1 MRYLIREEYS
11 FGANPGVKDL
21 ARHLYTRITCGK
33 IVIVADNPSTLLPS
47 LRKQWLKLMRKVQ
60 KERASTLNAERIFEL
75 NEMVIHMQSLRFST
89 TWPPDGYKPADVYI
103 TTVDKLLRWAPEAEC
118 RTVYLTCEVT
128 TEQLYLVTA
137 WITKNALVVICR
149 LSNQANSR

>member
-1 MRYLIREEYS
+1 MRGLIREEYS

-33 IVIVADNPSTLLPS
+33 VVIVADNPISLLPA

-75 NEMVIHMQSLRFST
+75 NEMVIWMQTLRFTT
-89 TWPPDGYKPADVYI
+89 TWPPDPYKAVDVYI
-103 TTVDKLLRWAPEAEC
+103 ATVDELLRWAPEAEC
-118 RTVYLTCEVT
+118 RTVYVTCGVEL
-128 TEQLYLVTA
+128 EGLYKITA
-137 WITKNALVVICR
+137 WMRRGGLVVACK
-149 LSNQANSR
+149 LPTPQ